1 MALIA
6 PPASFGGP
14 PIRSPHDVAQ
24 YTRLRH
30 LTIPHAWL
38 TWTHAWDVENLD
50 PLAGLQFDQFQ
61 TIIQAVM
68 AGMGVA
74 LVPRCLV
81 EDKIAAG
88 LVSEPLPE
96 HGLVSNLGYWLCYP
110 ESRANIA
117 PLVAFRNWLLTQ
129 ARPYREPTTT
139 SLAAQQKSRTKLRGS
154 GSDFT

>member
-14 PIRSPHDVAQ
+14 AIHSPSDVAK

-30 LTIPHAWL
+30 LTIPHAWM
-38 TWTHAWDVENLD
+38 TWAQAWDVKNLD

-81 EDKIAAG
+81 EGQIAKG
-88 LVSEPLPE
+88 LVSEPLPQ
-96 HGLVSNLGYWLCYP
+96 HGLVSSLGYWLCYP
-110 ESRANIA
+110 ESRSNIT
-117 PLVAFRNWLLTQ
+117 PLVAFRNWLQQQ
-129 ARPYREPTTT
+129 ARPYKEPTAS
-139 SLAAQQKSRTKLRGS
+139 SLAVQSKNRSKQRALTNE
-154 GSDFT
+154 